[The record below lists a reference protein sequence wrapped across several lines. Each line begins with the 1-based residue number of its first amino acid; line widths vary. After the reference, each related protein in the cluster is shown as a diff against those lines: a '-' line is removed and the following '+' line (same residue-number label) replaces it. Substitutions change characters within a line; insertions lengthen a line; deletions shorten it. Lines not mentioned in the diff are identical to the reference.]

1 MNNGDGDGDTVCRIR
16 RLQTGIE
23 WQQIEPEALKI
34 RGKGDDGK
42 GLRMGPR
49 EGAEHRDAT

>member
-1 MNNGDGDGDTVCRIR
+1 MNNGDGDTVCRIR